1 MAPGSPGVCNPR
13 RTPGKPGAISHET
26 ARPSREYNV
35 PTVAGGTR
43 RPDSRERTPATMTR
57 LVRPVLGLA
66 LAAVV
71 TAAPTRA
78 AEPDRLLP
86 PDSDIVV
93 SVNVR
98 QALESDIV
106 TKYALKSL
114 QNKLQDKDAQKFL
127 RDLGLDPLKDVERVV
142 VGMSGKD
149 ETDFKYLVV
158 VHGNFDPEKLYGAAE
173 AQTRKDAD
181 HFALVKDGKDVMF
194 KYTPDNGN
202 PLYGTVVD
210 SKTVI
215 LSGDKKGITTA
226 LAVPAAS
233 KADLGREMNA
243 LVKGMDDKSTLW
255 VAALSS
261 GRLDKVKLKG
271 PAANPGIQSQ
281 LANLKTATLVL
292 RVEKD
297 INLNVDLGMK
307 DDAAAE
313 EAGKT
318 VGELLQTVKGALPFL
333 AANDPKL
340 RPLVESSKSLK
351 SEVKE
356 RSVVITGKLTG
367 TAIGELVA
375 PGKAD

>member
-1 MAPGSPGVCNPR
+1 
-13 RTPGKPGAISHET
+13 
-26 ARPSREYNV
+26 
-35 PTVAGGTR
+35 
-43 RPDSRERTPATMTR
+43 MTR

-66 LAAVV
+66 LAAAL
-71 TAAPTRA
+71 TAGSSRA
-78 AEPDRLLP
+78 AEPDPLLP

-93 SVNVR
+93 SMNVR

-114 QNKLQDKDAQKFL
+114 QDKLQDKDAQKFL

-142 VGMSGKD
+142 IGMSGKD

-158 VHGNFDPEKLYGAAE
+158 VHGNFDPEKLYAAAE

-202 PLYGTVVD
+202 PMYGTVVD
-210 SKTVI
+210 SKTVV

-226 LAVPAAS
+226 LAVPAKS

-243 LVKGMDDKSTLW
+243 LVKGMDDKATLW

-281 LANLKTATLVL
+281 LANLQHATLVL

-297 INLNVDLGMK
+297 VNLNVGLGMK
-307 DDAAAE
+307 DEPSAE

-318 VGELLQTVKGALPFL
+318 VAELLQTVKGALPFL

-340 RPLVESSKSLK
+340 RPLVESSKTLK

-356 RSVVITGKLTG
+356 RSVVITGKLTDK
-367 TAIGELVA
+367 AIGELVA
-375 PGKAD
+375 PAKTD